1 MTIEQKEHLL
11 KIAEPNQTPRV
22 DVYIPVYA
30 GGEVLYDGNRR
41 KHENQHIRLKHLNV
55 DGKSVLDM
63 GCNTGYISNYCAQN
77 GATQVVGVDL
87 KQNLIDVCNY
97 IKEIDNISNVEF
109 ICEEKRYVEQNW
121 KDKFSFP
128 FDIGLNMSNHGI
140 DTTVRNLK
148 QYGHLAKMWYLEPTN
163 HPDEFLSKEDTVKQ
177 ATETFSQFGD
187 VEFLTYTDYQ
197 DRGLFKLVIK

>member
-41 KHENQHIRLKHLNV
+41 KHKNQHIRLQHLDV
-55 DGKSVLDM
+55 KGKSVLDM

-77 GATQVVGVDL
+77 GATQVIGVDL

-109 ICEEKRYVEQNW
+109 ICELKNSVEENW
-121 KDKFSFP
+121 KDKFTFP
-128 FDIGLNMSNHGI
+128 FDIGLNMSNHNI
-140 DTTVRNLK
+140 DVTIRDLK
-148 QYGHLAKMWYLEPTN
+148 KYGHLAKTWYIEPTN

-177 ATETFSQFGD
+177 ATEAFSQFGD
-187 VEFLTYTDYQ
+187 VKFLTYTDYQ
-197 DRGLFKLVIK
+197 DRGLFKLIIK

>member
-11 KIAEPNQTPRV
+11 KIAEPNQSPRV

-41 KHENQHIRLKHLNV
+41 KHQNQHIRLQHLDV
-55 DGKSVLDM
+55 KDKTVLDM
-63 GCNTGYISNYCAQN
+63 GCNIGYISNYCARN

-121 KDKFSFP
+121 GDKFSFP
-128 FDIGLNMSNHGI
+128 FDVGLNMSNHGVDI
-140 DTTVRNLK
+140 TVRNLK
-148 QYGHLAKMWYLEPTN
+148 QYGHLAKVWYLEPTN

-177 ATETFSQFGD
+177 AIEAFSEFGD
-187 VEFLTYTDYQ
+187 IEFLTYTDYQ
-197 DRGLFKLVIK
+197 DRGLFKLIIK